1 MIVAYSRGYIW
12 ARGEKIPGYLIFVDL
27 PSLRP
32 KWSGSK
38 RILIT
43 FAPNTKS
50 PHHILRANFVFSKK
64 IIRKTYK
71 TASTYMLKR
80 PIKCLKIVFD
90 VQNIIFVVKNPIEIC
105 FKYLLFQ
112 NFFGPPPSEKIGKKT
127 GKTEK
132 IPIFWH

>member
-1 MIVAYSRGYIW
+1 MSTYVDRLKIRQKIVKMKFLLLNPFFTSQTITKIISRGYIW

-71 TASTYMLKR
+71 TASPYMLKR
-80 PIKCLKIVFD
+80 PIKCLKFVFD
-90 VQNIIFVVKNPIEIC
+90 VQNIIFCNQKC
-105 FKYLLFQ
+105 F
-112 NFFGPPPSEKIGKKT
+112 
-127 GKTEK
+127 
-132 IPIFWH
+132 